1 MVFIPS
7 KSNSSPFVESFV
19 LNGIQVEVF
28 AASFSFV
35 GREEVYRWMQGE
47 DKPGKVTLVVWDVSN
62 RTILIRSVYV
72 IFLFSITKST
82 KKYRFFSEW

>member
-35 GREEVYRWMQGE
+35 GREEVYCWMQGE
-47 DKPGKVTLVVWDVSN
+47 DKPGKVALVV
-62 RTILIRSVYV
+62 
-72 IFLFSITKST
+72 
-82 KKYRFFSEW
+82 